1 MTAAEDRAQR
11 NAQAA
16 EMQIAGDPLDV
27 IAEALEM
34 TPAAARTAVRAGLT
48 QRVGKVGNRS
58 EAVLT
63 EIARIDVMIAGH
75 WERAQVGDVNAVDR
89 VIKLSERRE
98 KLARPR
104 RNDHRLRGG
113 VDQSVES
120 SKVLIPTLDAALIES
135 TRTLADHIDHVLA
148 NGSDLEV
155 TKALYLMPHLKGYL
169 ESMLASPAARKA
181 AGIAAETGG
190 KGRLGHLK
198 AVADQVRNGPQ

>member
-1 MTAAEDRAQR
+1 MTAAEDRSER

-16 EMQIAGDPLDV
+16 EMQIAGEPIDR
-27 IAEALEM
+27 IAEALGV
-34 TPAAARTAVRAGLT
+34 TPAAARTAVRAGLA
-48 QRVGKVGNRS
+48 QRVGKVGNLN

-63 EIARIDVMIAGH
+63 EIARIDAMIAGQ
-75 WERAQVGDVNAVDR
+75 WERAQIGDVNAVDR
-89 VIKLSERRE
+89 VIKLAERRE

-113 VDQSVES
+113 VDRSIES

-135 TRTLADHIDHVLA
+135 TRTLADHLDHVLA
-148 NGSDLEV
+148 NGTDLEV

-181 AGIAAETGG
+181 AGVAAEAGG

-198 AVADQVRNGPQ
+198 AVADQARNGG